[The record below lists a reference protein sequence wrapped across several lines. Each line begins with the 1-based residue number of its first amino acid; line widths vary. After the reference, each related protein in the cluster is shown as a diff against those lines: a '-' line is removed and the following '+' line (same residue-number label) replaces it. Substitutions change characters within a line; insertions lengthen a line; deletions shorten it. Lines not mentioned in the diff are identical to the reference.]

1 MSHGYT
7 VKFLRLAAGAKPLP
21 EKVKNAQLHTVYLD
35 NKTGKELNLHRPTVD
50 NIFLPSSLMNNEQ

>member
-1 MSHGYT
+1 